1 MYGRKHVGDIEL
13 LAFDEYGNVRTPGK
27 TPSTDYQMQ
36 MLQML
41 AQRAAAAAAAQGG
54 QAPTAAEAY
63 ARQTGQAMASMYAQY
78 GGSVISTDAVIPR
91 AQTNIRPVT
100 SAANAAGA
108 PVSYTGDPA
117 VDNATEAGT
126 DVVAGG
132 RNMLLWLGIGTAAL
146 WVLFAK
152 GRRA

>member
-13 LAFDEYGNVRTPGK
+13 LAFGEAGELIE
-27 TPSTDYQMQ
+27 PS
-36 MLQML
+36 
-41 AQRAAAAAAAQGG
+41 
-54 QAPTAAEAY
+54 AP
-63 ARQTGQAMASMYAQY
+63 MFS
-78 GGSVISTDAVIPR
+78 SVIQANAMVPTS
-91 AQTNIRPVT
+91 QTNIRPVT

-126 DVVAGG
+126 DVVASG
-132 RNMLLWLGIGTAAL
+132 RNMLLWLGIGAAAL

>member
-13 LAFDEYGNVRTPGK
+13 LAFDEYGIERTPGK

-36 MLQML
+36 ML
-41 AQRAAAAAAAQGG
+41 AQQAAAAAAAQGG

-63 ARQTGQAMASMYAQY
+63 ARQTGQVMASMYAQY

-126 DVVAGG
+126 DVVASG